1 MTAVNNDFNHI
12 KLPSPPAIAVRIIEA
27 VKKEETSFDELSKII
42 MADPALTSKVLKA
55 ANSPMYAIPSKV
67 DTIQRALTVLGFNAL
82 KNIALSFV
90 IANELNADSDD
101 SFDFDYFW
109 KRSVTAAVS
118 AELIASQ
125 IGKKSDDIFVT
136 GLLQDIGVVIMYLSN
151 PQDYLIVLEEKKQSK
166 LATIDLEKKIF
177 GFDHQE
183 IGMEVLNQ
191 WGLPNSIYEPIGRHH
206 GKDINGKGEGSAAEI
221 LSLSD
226 KLSALY
232 HGDQSEKRLKAVQS
246 TFRNLYGIGSAEIN
260 DLVDQVASHS
270 VEIISFFDIDPG
282 DMQPLSEI
290 LYEAKEELG
299 KVNLSYEQLVRELEL
314 AKAELKKANQRLSEM
329 AFRDGLTGLYNHR
342 YFQEQLEKEVNRAMR
357 YQRDLSL
364 IMFDLDHFKKINDV
378 HGHLVGDRVLKK
390 VAEIALLTVR
400 ESDMAARYGG
410 EEFAIILPETEMKGV
425 VTLAE
430 RIRKRIASVQIEVDG
445 KNVGVTASFG
455 VTLWEKG
462 MACTSKENM
471 ICSADNALY
480 QSKKKGRNTTSFK
493 GLCVVDG
500 VA

>member
-1 MTAVNNDFNHI
+1 MTAINQKFADI
-12 KLPSPPAIAVRIIEA
+12 KVPSPPAIAVRILEA
-27 VKKEETSFDELSKII
+27 VKKEETSFDELSRII

-55 ANSPMYAIPSKV
+55 ANSPMYAIPSRI

-90 IANELNADSDD
+90 IAKELNADSDD

-109 KRSVTAAVS
+109 KRSVTAAVG
-118 AELIASQ
+118 AELIASL

-136 GLLQDIGVVIMYLSN
+136 GLLQDIGVVIMYLSS
-151 PQDYLIVLEEKKQSK
+151 PKDYLNVLEEKKRSE
-166 LATIDLEKKIF
+166 LAAIDLEKRFF

-183 IGMEVLNQ
+183 IGMAVLDH
-191 WGLPNSIYEPIGRHH
+191 WGLPDSICEPIGCHH
-206 GKDINGKGEGSAAEI
+206 RNGIEGSGKGSAAEI

-226 KLSALY
+226 KLSSLY
-232 HGDQSEKRLKAVQS
+232 HRDPSTIRLKAVQS
-246 TFRNLYGIGSAEIN
+246 TLKTLYGIGSSEIN

-270 VEIISFFDIDPG
+270 MEIISFFDIDPG
-282 DMQPLSEI
+282 DMQPLSAI
-290 LYEAKEELG
+290 LYDAKEELG

-314 AKAELKKANQRLSEM
+314 AKAELKKANQKLSEM
-329 AFRDGLTGLYNHR
+329 ASRDGLTALYNHR
-342 YFQEQLEKEVNRAMR
+342 YFQEQLQKEVNRAMR

-364 IMFDLDHFKKINDV
+364 IMFDLDHFKKINDA
-378 HGHLVGDRVLKK
+378 HGHLAGDRVLKK
-390 VAEIALLTVR
+390 VAQIALLTVR
-400 ESDMAARYGG
+400 ESDMVARYGG
-410 EEFAIILPETEMKGV
+410 EEFAIILPETDMKGV

-430 RIRKRIASVQIEVDG
+430 RIRKRIASLRIAVDE

-462 MACTSKENM
+462 MARTSKENM
-471 ICSADNALY
+471 ICAADNALY

-493 GLCVVDG
+493 GLFVSDG
-500 VA
+500 VV

>member
-1 MTAVNNDFNHI
+1 MTAVDKDFGNI

-27 VKKEETSFDELSKII
+27 VKKEETSFDELSRII
-42 MADPALTSKVLKA
+42 MADPALTSKVLRA
-55 ANSPMYAIPSKV
+55 ANSPMYAIPSKI

-118 AELIASQ
+118 ADLIASL

-136 GLLQDIGVVIMYLSN
+136 GLLQDIGVVILYLSD
-151 PQDYLIVLEEKKQSK
+151 PQEYLKVLEEKKRSK
-166 LATIDLEKKIF
+166 SNAIDLEKKIF

-183 IGMEVLNQ
+183 IGMEVLRY
-191 WGLPNSIYEPIGRHH
+191 WGLPDSICEPVGSHH
-206 GKDINGKGEGSAAEI
+206 GKSIDGSGDGTAEEI
-221 LSLSD
+221 LNLSD
-226 KLSALY
+226 KLSSLY
-232 HGDQSEKRLKAVQS
+232 HGDQRQKKLSQVKSA
-246 TFRNLYGIGSAEIN
+246 FRTLYGIDSSEITE
-260 DLVDQVASHS
+260 LVDQVASHS

-299 KVNLSYEQLVRELEL
+299 KVNLSYEQLVRELEY

-364 IMFDLDHFKKINDV
+364 IIFDLDHFKKVNDT
-378 HGHLVGDRVLKK
+378 HGHLVGDMVLKK

-400 ESDMAARYGG
+400 ESDMVARYGG

-430 RIRKRIASVQIEVDG
+430 RIRKQIASMQIAVDS
-445 KNVGVTASFG
+445 KYVSVTASFG
-455 VTLWEKG
+455 VTLWENG
-462 MACTSKENM
+462 MTNTNKENM

-493 GLCVVDG
+493 GLCVLDG